1 MNTIMA
7 THAPST
13 NDDSTRGITQPLSL
27 RGLWE
32 RITQRELQAN
42 NGDGPPPRRLRF
54 IIDDGEQALDV
65 PLRPNLTV
73 GRRSSPRD
81 KQQIDVDLSDYGASD
96 CGVSRL
102 HAMIHVTSARIMI
115 KDLNSTNHTW
125 LNGEK
130 LAPMV
135 ETRLRHGDEI
145 FFGRLR
151 VLVQFL
157 ETSPTDTWRM

>member
-1 MNTIMA
+1 MSTE
-7 THAPST
+7 APPTKPSPAQGT
-13 NDDSTRGITQPLSL
+13 TQPLSL

-32 RITQRELQAN
+32 RITQRETRADS
-42 NGDGPPPRRLRF
+42 GDSPPPRRLRF
-54 IIDDGEQALDV
+54 IIGDGEQALDV

-73 GRRSSPRD
+73 GRRASPRD
-81 KQQIDVDLSDYGASD
+81 KQQIDVDLSEYGGGD
-96 CGVSRL
+96 NGVSRL

-125 LNGEK
+125 LNGQK
-130 LAPMV
+130 LPPMI

-151 VLVQFL
+151 VLVHFL
-157 ETSPTDTWRM
+157 ETSPNDTWRM